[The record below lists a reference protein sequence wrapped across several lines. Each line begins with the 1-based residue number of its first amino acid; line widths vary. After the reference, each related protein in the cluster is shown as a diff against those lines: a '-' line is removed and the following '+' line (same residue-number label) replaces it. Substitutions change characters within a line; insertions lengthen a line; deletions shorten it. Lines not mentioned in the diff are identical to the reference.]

1 MAPPKSTRSARPARR
16 SIHKLGQDRRT
27 RRRRRA
33 SRAVT
38 ILAAAAVAVTVFLT
52 WLLTHHAASSASS
65 VGPEGVAIGAG
76 SPLASPDTTASGQPV
91 DGISCLNGEQVAYH
105 IHIHLAV
112 FVNGHPRQI
121 PAGVGIVPPRQV
133 QTTPVGA
140 FINNGACFYWLHTHA
155 ADGIIHVES
164 PTVNVYSLGNF
175 FDIWHQQLGRDRVG
189 PARAPVTVFL
199 NGHRDNVDPR
209 SIPLTA
215 HQVIELDV
223 GTPLIQPRAVAF
235 PPGL

>member
-155 ADGIIHVES
+155 ADGIIHVVADGEGLH
-164 PTVNVYSLGNF
+164 PRELLRHLATA
-175 FDIWHQQLGRDRVG
+175 
-189 PARAPVTVFL
+189 AR
-199 NGHRDNVDPR
+199 
-209 SIPLTA
+209 S
-215 HQVIELDV
+215 
-223 GTPLIQPRAVAF
+223 
-235 PPGL
+235 